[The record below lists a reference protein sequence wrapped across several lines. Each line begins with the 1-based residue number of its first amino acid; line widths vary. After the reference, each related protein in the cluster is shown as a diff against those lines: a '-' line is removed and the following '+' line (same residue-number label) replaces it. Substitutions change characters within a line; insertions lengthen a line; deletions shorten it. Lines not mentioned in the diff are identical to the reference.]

1 MSLRRHHAAPALEV
15 SVLVAAG
22 VSKGRCAATTRP
34 LPSAAHT
41 SISTAPACCRRPPT
55 VRRTPCCRRHRRART
70 PPLLLLLY
78 IEATATSQAP
88 VREACFLGF
97 PLDFYFRGTKYVQ
110 HFEGLYLCTSQS
122 IAFACSYFFF
132 HTICPCLFSSFWPC
146 LSSASSSKAQ
156 WVNIISEDFWC
167 FVRLCKW
174 KWMMR
179 ILCTIVVAQYRC
191 MTNVTGKNEVL
202 TRFYF

>member
-34 LPSAAHT
+34 LPSVAHT
-41 SISTAPACCRRPPT
+41 SISTAPVCCRRPPT
-55 VRRTPCCRRHRRART
+55 VRRTPCCRRHRRARV

-110 HFEGLYLCTSQS
+110 HFEGLYLRTSQS
-122 IAFACSYFFF
+122 IALACSYFFSYNMPMPF
-132 HTICPCLFSSFWPC
+132 FP
-146 LSSASSSKAQ
+146 
-156 WVNIISEDFWC
+156 
-167 FVRLCKW
+167 
-174 KWMMR
+174 
-179 ILCTIVVAQYRC
+179 
-191 MTNVTGKNEVL
+191 
-202 TRFYF
+202 RFGLA

>member
-34 LPSAAHT
+34 LPSVAHT
-41 SISTAPACCRRPPT
+41 SISTASACCRAVARQRCATHRVVAVIGARASPP
-55 VRRTPCCRRHRRART
+55 

-78 IEATATSQAP
+78 IEATAATSQAP

-110 HFEGLYLCTSQS
+110 HFEGLYLRTSQS
-122 IAFACSYFFF
+122 IALACSYFFF
-132 HTICPCLFSSFWPC
+132 HTICPCLFF
-146 LSSASSSKAQ
+146 L
-156 WVNIISEDFWC
+156 
-167 FVRLCKW
+167 
-174 KWMMR
+174 
-179 ILCTIVVAQYRC
+179 
-191 MTNVTGKNEVL
+191 VL
-202 TRFYF
+202 ALLKFGQ